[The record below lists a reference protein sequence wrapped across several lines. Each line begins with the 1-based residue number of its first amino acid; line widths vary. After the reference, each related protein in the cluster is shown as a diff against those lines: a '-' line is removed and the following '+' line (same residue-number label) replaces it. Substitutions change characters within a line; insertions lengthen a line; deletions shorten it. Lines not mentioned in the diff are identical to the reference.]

1 MIINIFYNYIITQFS
16 GCDPTIMG
24 IGPVP
29 AIRGLLGKADMKIDD
44 IDQVE
49 INEAF
54 GAQAL
59 SCQKE
64 LGIDMNKFNTC
75 GGAIAI
81 GHPLAASGA
90 RISAHLV
97 HKLRQNDE
105 KFGLGS
111 ACIGGGQG
119 IAILFEKV

>member
-1 MIINIFYNYIITQFS
+1 MITLFS

-75 GGAIAI
+75 GGAFALMT
-81 GHPLAASGA
+81 P
-90 RISAHLV
+90 
-97 HKLRQNDE
+97 
-105 KFGLGS
+105 LGS
-111 ACIGGGQG
+111 IRCPYFRPFGPQ
-119 IAILFEKV
+119 IAPK

>member
-75 GGAIAI
+75 G
-81 GHPLAASGA
+81 
-90 RISAHLV
+90 
-97 HKLRQNDE
+97 NN
-105 KFGLGS
+105 
-111 ACIGGGQG
+111 
-119 IAILFEKV
+119 

>member
-1 MIINIFYNYIITQFS
+1 
-16 GCDPTIMG
+16 MG

-64 LGIDMNKFNTC
+64 LEIDMAVAEPVLEQPEPVQVGEGKNKF
-75 GGAIAI
+75 
-81 GHPLAASGA
+81 
-90 RISAHLV
+90 
-97 HKLRQNDE
+97 KLQTYINFDE
-105 KFGLGS
+105 K
-111 ACIGGGQG
+111 
-119 IAILFEKV
+119 IANLMRFW